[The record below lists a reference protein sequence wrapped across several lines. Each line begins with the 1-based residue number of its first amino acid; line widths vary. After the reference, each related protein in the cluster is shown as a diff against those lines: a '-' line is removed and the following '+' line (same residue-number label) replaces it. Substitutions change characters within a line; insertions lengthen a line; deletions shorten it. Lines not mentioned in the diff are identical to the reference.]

1 MDKNFKPVEEIFS
14 PNIMDLSV
22 FHWDTGTDFQRR
34 VTIDQSVRS
43 DPPYK
48 DGGERGQFHWDTALA
63 QISFSKDGE
72 QRGRSDPP
80 Y

>member
-1 MDKNFKPVEEIFS
+1 MTKVLGLTPHIRMVVTR
-14 PNIMDLSV
+14 SV
-22 FHWDTGTDFQRR
+22 DVVFEG
-34 VTIDQSVRS
+34 
-43 DPPYK
+43 
-48 DGGERGQFHWDTALA
+48 GQFHWDTALA